1 MNLSLLWLCAVAV
14 STIVLAA
21 ETAGTQLVTRVL
33 RRVHDYEPTREE
45 RRLDLIG
52 WAPDIGEAQRLAR
65 EHARPISCSPTMAI
79 LRPDAVEA
87 APSG

>member
-1 MNLSLLWLCAVAV
+1 MNPSLLAFCAVAV
-14 STIVLAA
+14 TVSLAA

-52 WAPDIGEAQRLAR
+52 WAADIREAQRLAR
-65 EHARPISCSPTMAI
+65 EHARPIFLFTHDGNIATGRC
-79 LRPDAVEA
+79 
-87 APSG
+87 